1 MKRLLPVGL
10 LLAVVALA
18 AGCGSDSSDPDTAT
32 EWADGVCTAFTTW
45 AESITAAADPL
56 TSGDISKDSLRSAA
70 DDLESATATLESD
83 LKGLGKPDT
92 EAGQEA
98 KDAVDQLS
106 SDLKTGAES
115 IRSTAADVS
124 SIGDIVGATTKVA
137 TTLSTMQSQVTSTF
151 TTLEQLD
158 AKGELRDAFEQA
170 SACQQLSSG

>member
-1 MKRLLPVGL
+1 MRRLLPVGL
-10 LLAVVALA
+10 LLAVVILA
-18 AGCGSDSSDPDTAT
+18 AGCSSDSSDPETAAD
-32 EWADGVCTAFTTW
+32 WADGVCTAFTTW
-45 AESITAAADPL
+45 ADSIKAASDPL

-83 LKGLGKPDT
+83 LKGLGKPDI

-115 IRSTAADVS
+115 IKSTAADVS
-124 SIGDIVGATTKVA
+124 SIGDIVAATAKVG
-137 TTLSTMQSQVTSTF
+137 TTLATLQGQVTSTF

-170 SACQQLSSG
+170 SACQQLSSS